1 MCKKRRHNDFCYSQ
15 TLLTVQSVC
24 MQKPLH
30 IILQFTFFFS
40 SKIIYLCKIGTYNAD
55 SHLISLRLNLKRKV
69 STLYLQSGDRAENI
83 PRSPIPTRLNP
94 IQILF
99 TKMYA
104 FLTAF
109 LATTWPKSVLCTGIE
124 VWCLTTLSTIS
135 QSYRGGQLHCWRGKP
150 EYQDKPTD
158 VIYGQWSI
166 WLFIWTLQ
174 YSHGHTMINHCDK
187 HITPPIDTDIS
198 FGMVSLFTDFDMPF
212 GDSRQ
217 LSKCKKWRH
226 IK

>member
-1 MCKKRRHNDFCYSQ
+1 MNISKLSMLKGVQIQPKFQFALPPKKKSVIMCKKRRHNDFCYSQ

-104 FLTAF
+104 FLT
-109 LATTWPKSVLCTGIE
+109 LSQLPHGQSLIIIPNRRYVLYYVQE
-124 VWCLTTLSTIS
+124 
-135 QSYRGGQLHCWRGKP
+135 QR
-150 EYQDKPTD
+150 
-158 VIYGQWSI
+158 YG
-166 WLFIWTLQ
+166 
-174 YSHGHTMINHCDK
+174 
-187 HITPPIDTDIS
+187 
-198 FGMVSLFTDFDMPF
+198 V
-212 GDSRQ
+212 
-217 LSKCKKWRH
+217 
-226 IK
+226 